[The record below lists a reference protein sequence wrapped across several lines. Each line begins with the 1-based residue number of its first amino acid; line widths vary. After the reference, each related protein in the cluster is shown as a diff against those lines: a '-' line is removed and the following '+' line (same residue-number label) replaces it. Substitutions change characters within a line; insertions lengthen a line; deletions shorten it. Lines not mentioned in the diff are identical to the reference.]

1 MKDPVLGAG
10 DSIAV
15 GNTVTH
21 FAGWG
26 WLWTINLGFSYASLQ
41 ALMLSPAPQAGN
53 VTPRKRLP
61 SSESSTDREILLTQS
76 RRSAEK

>member
-15 GNTVTH
+15 GNAVTH

-26 WLWTINLGFSYASLQ
+26 WLWTINLGFRYASLQ
-41 ALMLSPAPQAGN
+41 ALMLSPAPAGN